1 MLDWLG
7 ALSVSSQ
14 NERRI
19 ELALTPATRWT
30 GWALLLAGAVLLPL
44 AWSWSHLLALAPAAV
59 GGFGALL
66 ASVRRRLIFDADDG
80 LLRLEHRVL
89 GIRSRWA
96 VPLFHLRRI
105 VIAAERGH
113 HVAYIERRTGGRIR
127 LDESRQYARVLAV
140 AKAVCAVTEL
150 RLHIDVNEA

>member
-19 ELALTPATRWT
+19 ELALTPATRWV
-30 GWALLLAGAVLLPL
+30 GWALLLTGIV
-44 AWSWSHLLALAPAAV
+44 LALLVWPWSQLLVLVPAALA
-59 GGFGALL
+59 GIGALL
-66 ASVRRRLIFDADDG
+66 ASARRRLIFDSDDG
-80 LLRLEHRVL
+80 LLRLEHRVF
-89 GIRSRWA
+89 GVRSRWA

-105 VIAAERGH
+105 VITSQRGN

-127 LDESRQYARVLAV
+127 LDESRQYAHVLAV

-150 RLHIDVNEA
+150 RLHIDSERL

>member
-14 NERRI
+14 NERRL
-19 ELALTPATRWT
+19 ELALTPATRWA
-30 GWALLLAGAVLLPL
+30 GWLLLAAGVVLLPL
-44 AWSWSHLLALAPAAV
+44 AWSWSQLLALLPAAL

-66 ASVRRRLIFDADDG
+66 ASARRRLIFDSDDG

-105 VIAAERGH
+105 VIASHRGT

-127 LDESRQYARVLAV
+127 LDESRRYERVLAV

-150 RLHIDVNEA
+150 RLHTDAQTS